1 MLDIQSHTI
10 STKGQPNMTNR
21 LTCLY
26 RNETE
31 ALQIIRI
38 SNYSCAFFEK
48 VLLANQCVQFS
59 TSCDAMLEIYEAG
72 MCSSMQVDT
81 IPCVQL
87 AIATGIDSH
96 PKPSYAQEFADLQG
110 LQSLKGFLSK
120 V

>member
-1 MLDIQSHTI
+1 MLNIHPHKI
-10 STKGQPNMTNR
+10 SAKGQPNMANR

-38 SNYSCAFFEK
+38 SNHDSAFFEK
-48 VLLANQCVQFS
+48 AVLTNECVQFL
-59 TSCDAMLEIYEAG
+59 TSCDAMLEVYEAN
-72 MCSSMQVDT
+72 MCNSVQVDT

-87 AIATGIDSH
+87 AIATGIDH
-96 PKPSYAQEFADLQG
+96 QKPSYAQEFADLQG
-110 LQSLKGFLSK
+110 LQGLQDFLAK